1 MSAQALVKLPRSM
14 FGMCRLRM
22 VLAREED
29 HADEALLTDPDD
41 DDMSDDNFS
50 E

>member
-1 MSAQALVKLPRSM
+1 
-14 FGMCRLRM
+14 M

-41 DDMSDDNFS
+41 DEMSDDNFS